1 MATDFFLKL
10 DGIEGESKDD
20 KHGKEIQIE
29 SFSWGASQATSV
41 AGGGLSAGKAQFQD
55 FHFVMAVNKASPLL
69 LQNCATG
76 KHIPTAFVVARKAG
90 DKPMEYLKIKF
101 EDVLVSS
108 YQTGGS
114 AHGDIP
120 MDQVSLV
127 YGKMQFEYYEQ
138 DAKGQAAPKP
148 VIASYDLKANKK

>member
-10 DGIEGESKDD
+10 DGIKGESKDD
-20 KHGKEIQIE
+20 KHKDEIQLE

-41 AGGGLSAGKAQFQD
+41 AGGGLAAGKAQFQD
-55 FHFVMAVNKASPLL
+55 FHFVMTVNKASPTL
-69 LQNCATG
+69 LQNCAIG
-76 KHIPTAFVVARKAG
+76 KHIPSAYIVARKAG
-90 DKPMEYLKIKF
+90 EKPMEYLKIKLV
-101 EDVLVSS
+101 DVLVSS

-114 AHGDIP
+114 AHGDLP

-127 YGKMQFEYYEQ
+127 YGSMTYEYYEQ
-138 DAKGQAAPKP
+138 DAKGGAVPGP